1 MKLIVLGL
9 GNPGQQFTNTR
20 HNVGHSFI
28 DYFSNLNDS
37 VFEKKTHFLISQC
50 LHFQTKIIL
59 LKSTSYMNH
68 NGHGLSNFLR
78 KWLLPQDIF
87 LVIHDELNLALNKIK
102 LSSGKGAGGHKGVLS
117 IIQELGFSP
126 LRMRVG
132 INTAQ
137 SSQTNVSDYVLAN
150 FSASE
155 KDSINNL
162 YPKVVHAIHLLCDR
176 GLSAATNYINRY
188 PIPTPPQL

>member
-1 MKLIVLGL
+1 
-9 GNPGQQFTNTR
+9 
-20 HNVGHSFI
+20 
-28 DYFSNLNDS
+28 
-37 VFEKKTHFLISQC
+37 
-50 LHFQTKIIL
+50 
-59 LKSTSYMNH
+59 MNH